1 MKKAILAVAL
11 LGVTSLL
18 PSWSAGASTLT
29 LPPGLSGL
37 SAAQITNLSLKS
49 AISQGTCT
57 NVSHGAAAGYRF
69 GSSTNSG
76 TNEAKQQVTFNKS
89 TGEVLLIKGALF
101 VKESAPLITLQFG
114 KADPKY
120 ANKWLSIGK
129 TSKDYHAFTT
139 GLTFSSM
146 ISQVRPAGTL
156 RMSKVGT
163 LHGVKVIAING
174 TANAELGLTA
184 GAETLFVRATAP
196 YLPLEFAAAGRS
208 QGVPTTLTVTF
219 SNWGH
224 RFSYSAPQ
232 GAIPISTT
240 NLP

>member
-1 MKKAILAVAL
+1 MKKAILAVAV
-11 LGVTSLL
+11 LGVVSIV
-18 PSWSAGASTLT
+18 PSWSAGASVLT
-29 LPPGLSGL
+29 LPRTLTGL
-37 SAAQITNLSLKS
+37 SAAQITTLSFQS
-49 AISQGTCT
+49 AIAQGTCT
-57 NVSHGAAAGYRF
+57 NVSHGAAAGYSF

-76 TNEAKQQVTFNKS
+76 TDEAKQQVTFNKS
-89 TGEVLLIKGALF
+89 SGEVLLIRGVLF
-101 VKESAPLITLQFG
+101 VKESAPLIILQFG

-120 ANKWLSIGK
+120 ANKWISIGK
-129 TSKDYHAFTT
+129 TRKDYHAFAT

-146 ISQVRPAGTL
+146 ISQVRPAGKL

-163 LHGVKVIAING
+163 LHGVKVIAIYG
-174 TANAELGLTA
+174 TANAELGLT
-184 GAETLFVRATAP
+184 GGVETLFVRASAP
-196 YLPLEFAAAGRS
+196 YLPLELAAAGRS